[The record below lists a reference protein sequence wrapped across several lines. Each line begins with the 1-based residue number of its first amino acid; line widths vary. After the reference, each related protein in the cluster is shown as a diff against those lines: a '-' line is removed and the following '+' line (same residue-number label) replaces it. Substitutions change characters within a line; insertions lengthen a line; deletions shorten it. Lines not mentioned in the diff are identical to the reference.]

1 MQFAGAANTCAAT
14 EAAKPF
20 WIVARQSGSVRR
32 DIPIFATRDHAIAL
46 EAEGPGS
53 VTRRDFSEGIF
64 LLDNVLHAGECDA
77 IVATSQAMG
86 YTEDAPVSLGR
97 NVRRNENCVWIV
109 DDALNDAVFERARR
123 MLPPMILLQTRSGQ
137 DFPVGPVA
145 GLNRRWRLYRYG
157 AGDVFKFH
165 TDGGWPGSGLDASGA
180 LVQDLHEGRRYSW
193 LTFLIYLNDD
203 FVGGQTKFALD
214 GREAF
219 AVAPKKGS
227 VLCFLH
233 GHHPLSPLHEGGL
246 VTEGTK
252 YVART
257 DGPAE
262 PARLALT
269 IGNIDFEDKRV
280 SGDEMRAMRAAGE
293 LKGGGQV
300 PQLEVDGEVLSQSQA
315 ITQFCGRLAGLY
327 PSDPWTA
334 AKVEE
339 VIMIVNQDIRDR
351 CIAPTMR
358 EQDPEKKA
366 AMRKELSDAKLPE
379 KFAFL
384 EALVQPSGYMV
395 GDSLTIADLH
405 VYVLMNWIG
414 MKVLDGVDPVCV
426 LNAAKL
432 KNLCSVLND
441 HPAIK
446 AWNEQKNAGKVP
458 WF

>member
-1 MQFAGAANTCAAT
+1 MQFAGAANTCATT

-32 DIPIFATRDHAIAL
+32 DIPIFATRDHAVAL
-46 EAEGPGS
+46 EAKGPGS

-77 IVATSQAMG
+77 IVATSKAMG

-157 AGDVFKFH
+157 AGDVFKYH

-257 DGPAE
+257 DV
-262 PARLALT
+262 LY
-269 IGNIDFEDKRV
+269 
-280 SGDEMRAMRAAGE
+280 EM
-293 LKGGGQV
+293 
-300 PQLEVDGEVLSQSQA
+300 P
-315 ITQFCGRLAGLY
+315 
-327 PSDPWTA
+327 PP
-334 AKVEE
+334 
-339 VIMIVNQDIRDR
+339 
-351 CIAPTMR
+351 P
-358 EQDPEKKA
+358 
-366 AMRKELSDAKLPE
+366 
-379 KFAFL
+379 
-384 EALVQPSGYMV
+384 
-395 GDSLTIADLH
+395 
-405 VYVLMNWIG
+405 
-414 MKVLDGVDPVCV
+414 
-426 LNAAKL
+426 
-432 KNLCSVLND
+432 
-441 HPAIK
+441 
-446 AWNEQKNAGKVP
+446 
-458 WF
+458 